1 MQSNKAL
8 KHNKIDVF
16 ILNKVYYSWLQQKS
30 LLLDVSR
37 KNQVAPKD
45 IILITEN
52 LYFVSEGPNGKIP
65 KLVQYTPTN
74 LKDLYNLAF
83 VDENEENGEIDGLA
97 VSNNEDSEQVLATV
111 VTTNYA
117 LRTKIL

>member
-1 MQSNKAL
+1 
-8 KHNKIDVF
+8 
-16 ILNKVYYSWLQQKS
+16 LQQKS